1 MRRRKKSRIV
11 VRIGGSAESA
21 GTFGTFKS
29 LSEYALIPGEMKKE
43 NAEAMCLY
51 TLDHLRKDLMKVG
64 DEVAFVLF

>member
-1 MRRRKKSRIV
+1 
-11 VRIGGSAESA
+11 
-21 GTFGTFKS
+21 
-29 LSEYALIPGEMKKE
+29 MKKE